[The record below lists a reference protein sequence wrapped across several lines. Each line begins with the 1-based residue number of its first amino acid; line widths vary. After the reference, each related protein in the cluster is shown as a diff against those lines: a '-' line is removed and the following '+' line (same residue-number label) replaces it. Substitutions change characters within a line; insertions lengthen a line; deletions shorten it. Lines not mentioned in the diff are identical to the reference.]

1 MEKKRD
7 SREVTMAARSQ
18 VRPEYAAMYGIPDY
32 YELSGAEISRKVKP
46 MVETA
51 AAHIGVEEQAYG
63 PPGCSRPRM
72 NLNSGGNER
81 FYSYDGQWKGGRLG
95 GFGKCVACALR
106 NHCCCS
112 ACPERNATRPPPLLL
127 PTTPTTTTTTTHH
140 PPPPLP

>member
-7 SREVTMAARSQ
+7 SREVTIAARSQ

-32 YELSGAEISRKVKP
+32 YELSGAEISRKVMP

-112 ACPERNATRPPPLLL
+112 ACPRGTQHHYYCCCVLRLLL
-127 PTTPTTTTTTTHH
+127 SHAAPTTPTL
-140 PPPPLP
+140 PPL